1 MSDAADSLSSS
12 PLGPTLPP
20 NATSPPSHASSPPSI
35 TDDTAPPVEQLRLH
49 LREVFVYA
57 VPRLVSST
65 GYRAEDL
72 NLPNPLL
79 TGYLKAFQRGDTDMF
94 LRIFQPDHTLFA
106 ECPIHVLPGK
116 KDPLGSFFIP
126 VVDSS
131 RYFVVKAVDRRRHAF
146 IAIGFRERS
155 DAFDLKALLEDL
167 VTYNARAE
175 LARRRTQA
183 LDSRAGRPDDGSGRE
198 ETGDVMGTEDGK
210 EGKDGAN
217 GSFLPVFQDLSLKE
231 GETLKLN
238 LVHALEKKEG
248 EGERKEVGRR
258 KHRAGSSELYPG
270 ESVRPPSLLPLPPK
284 AMPRRP
290 TDLSVPATQVP
301 VEVPEEEWG
310 DFVGRAEGDGGGQE
324 EQTV

>member
-1 MSDAADSLSSS
+1 
-12 PLGPTLPP
+12 
-20 NATSPPSHASSPPSI
+20 
-35 TDDTAPPVEQLRLH
+35 LRLH

-79 TGYLKAFQRGDTDMF
+79 TGYLKAFQRGDTDLF
-94 LRIFQPDHTLFA
+94 LRIFQSDHTLFA
-106 ECPIHVLPGK
+106 ECPIHVSPGK

-198 ETGDVMGTEDGK
+198 ETGDGVGREDGK

-270 ESVRPPSLLPLPPK
+270 ESVSPPSLLPLPPK
-284 AMPRRP
+284 AMPRRL
-290 TDLSVPATQVP
+290 TDPSVPATQVP

-310 DFVGRAEGDGGGQE
+310 DFVGRAEGEGGGQE
-324 EQTV
+324 ERTV